1 MGGFSIILITYCIVL
16 FFLSVFSLGLIIFQG
31 FGMSAMCKGLN
42 IKNRWMCYVPALNY
56 ISMGKIAEKYEKR
69 DGKKPAKF
77 SFWLIALTVI
87 SIIALIGILVT
98 VIIAMSSLATD
109 ANTAIEQNSLL
120 EYESFLSFIPVV
132 VAYLVT
138 AAAQIAFN
146 IFYYIALWRI
156 FAIYDNKNATVYLVL
171 SIFVSIL
178 VPIFIFML
186 RNKEPKLTY
195 AQRMGFNEPIFE
207 VETSTVE
214 TEN

>member
-1 MGGFSIILITYCIVL
+1 M
-16 FFLSVFSLGLIIFQG
+16 Q
-31 FGMSAMCKGLN
+31 
-42 IKNRWMCYVPALNY
+42 
-56 ISMGKIAEKYEKR
+56 KYEKR

-87 SIIALIGILVT
+87 SIIALIGILVS

-214 TEN
+214 AEN